1 MKEGKIF
8 LFFLLLFFFSP
19 FLVWAKGEETLKG
32 RVIKVW
38 EEKIVGENNEQTRK
52 QSLLIKILSGS
63 KKGETIS
70 LEVEEELLP
79 GHRPLRK
86 NDLVLLTLSK
96 DENGRDV
103 YYLSDFVRTGPLLF
117 LLVVFVVLVLVIGGW
132 QGLTSL
138 LGLGISFL
146 VVVFFL
152 IPQLSLGRSPI
163 LIATITSFLII
174 PVTFYPSHGFNR
186 KTTVAIG
193 GTLVSLLFT
202 IFLSSLMI
210 DAAKLSGFVSEEAGF
225 LQAIKPGKFNWPGLL
240 LAGMIVGVLGVLDDV
255 TVSQAAVV
263 QQLWETNPQ
272 LSSQEIFLRAMKIGK
287 DHIASMVNTLI
298 LVYAGAALPLLLLFY
313 QNPHP
318 LGEIINY
325 EIVAEEIV
333 RMLTG
338 SIGLILA
345 VPLTTLLA
353 VHFFKKGN

>member
-1 MKEGKIF
+1 MVYF
-8 LFFLLLFFFSP
+8 LSP
-19 FLVWAKGEETLKG
+19 SFVFAQEEEEMKG
-32 RVIKVW
+32 RVINVW
-38 EEKIVGENNEQTRK
+38 NEKIIKEDNRVVNRENL
-52 QSLLIKILSGS
+52 SIKILSGS
-63 KKGETIS
+63 KTGKVIN
-70 LEVEEELLP
+70 LEVSEELLP
-79 GHRPLRK
+79 GHHSVK
-86 NDLVLLTLSK
+86 KGDMVLVSLTKKEDGS
-96 DENGRDV
+96 EV
-103 YYLSDFVRTGPLLF
+103 YYLVDFVRTGPLLF

-272 LSSQEIFLRAMKIGK
+272 LSFQEIFLRAMKIGK